1 MTDIHLNPLLEGGG
15 NNETGIMNGSSLIY
29 SSVFMGIAF
38 FILLMAGINFINIS
52 IASSLKRAKEVGVRQ
67 VPGGSKADIAKHFVT
82 ETFLVCVLSFLVAV
96 IGLFLILPFVNE
108 LLDKQFSVSNLLSV
122 NLLVGILVTF
132 ISLLFLTSTYPAY
145 VLFNLNPVEVLYN
158 KQKSMRL
165 GIFNRALVV
174 VQFGLGVCL
183 LIATLTHLSTNQRV
197 KEIGLRKV
205 LGASVSEIVRLISA
219 DFLRLIL
226 LSFFISVPVAW
237 YFMREWLSDYAYRID
252 NTLKIVTLACVTALI
267 ISFFTI
273 CFHSSHKSSVGESGG
288 EFTK

>member
-29 SSVFMGIAF
+29 SSFFMGIAI

-219 DFLRLIL
+219 DFLKLIL

-252 NTLKIVTLACVTALI
+252 NTLQIVTLACVTALT
-267 ISFFTI
+267 ISFLTI
-273 CFHSSHKSSVGESGG
+273 CFQAIKAALANPVESLRS
-288 EFTK
+288 E

>member
-29 SSVFMGIAF
+29 SSFFMGIAI

-252 NTLKIVTLACVTALI
+252 NTPQIITLACVTALI

-273 CFHSSHKSSVGESGG
+273 CFQAIKAALANPVESLRS
-288 EFTK
+288 E